1 MGNANKK
8 CCLKNRLSKMKQ
20 ITIKKIGEVKK
31 KTNVLIGIILINLVI
46 IIFLTNF
53 FLENVKAGGIFE
65 WMLVSIFLL
74 FFTPLFIIRNV
85 FKQKLG
91 DYFLKSQLNTR
102 NSVVS
107 FLGIIAFVAVMGIL
121 VVKLNWQ
128 ESLRISS
135 WTMAKDV
142 KLILF
147 VDLFILPIVIFTKE
161 FFFRGYI
168 MKTLSSIMGVYIAI
182 IAQAFLFLVYEIGT
196 TGMISGKSMILII
209 IPNILFGFIAY
220 KNNSIFASTVV
231 HWVYLLIL
239 DIYFYFRFTS

>member
-1 MGNANKK
+1 MTKQQ
-8 CCLKNRLSKMKQ
+8 Q
-20 ITIKKIGEVKK
+20 ITKKTGKVKK
-31 KTNVLIGIILINLVI
+31 NKSIILGIVLVNLI
-46 IIFLTNF
+46 IVIFLTNF

-65 WMLVSIFLL
+65 WMIVSIFLL
-74 FFTPLFIIRNV
+74 FFTPLFVIRNI
-85 FKQKLG
+85 FKQKLA
-91 DYFLKSQLNTR
+91 DYFSKSQLNAR
-102 NSVVS
+102 NIAASL
-107 FLGIIAFVAVMGIL
+107 LGIIAFVAVMGIL

-135 WTMAKDV
+135 WTMAEDV
-142 KLILF
+142 RLMLF

-168 MKTLSSIMGVYIAI
+168 MRTLNSIMGVYLAI

-220 KNNSIFASTVV
+220 KNNSIFVSTVV

-239 DIYFYFRFTS
+239 DVYFYFRFTS